1 MFNIDFGTLPEKSK
15 KNLTPEEILSLNG
28 LFQDPIIQKQLE
40 DIEEQRKIRQKWKY
54 AIYG

>member
-1 MFNIDFGTLPEKSK
+1 MFNIDFGTLPEKAK
-15 KNLTPEEILSLNG
+15 KNLAPEEIVTLNA

-54 AIYG
+54 VVYG